1 MFEVTGDLMLPHPP
15 CNPALVQEAGGAA
28 APGDGGGAGAG
39 AGAGHGARGVGGVGV
54 GALPAPAVAV
64 PPGPRPRVRG
74 VRRVGIRPAPAPA
87 PAVGVASA
95 AATAA
100 AAAVTTT
107 AASRS
112 TAAEASALAAAL
124 AAALAGLEE
133 HDLVIL
139 HRLHLLHLLVLV
151 LVKVHVLGD
160 CVGALEVEH
169 EAVLL
174 HRAPLLRDQAGAG
187 VAAPL
192 PAAGDLAAAAGAGVP
207 PRHGRQ
213 LAGVEADG
221 GRQLVAQLREGG
233 QRGGGQPAPRPR
245 HLDLELE
252 PGCARV
258 QGLAA
263 AGGHA
268 RARDGDEP
276 RGLALHRDILDPGE
290 HNPPL
295 RLLLL
300 GLVMPG
306 LHRLR
311 LASTVPLV
319 VEVGGRIHS
328 LIRYSISGNNLGD
341 LRICT
346 RPRHRACLA
355 AAAASSLRTA
365 GLGLSSPPP
374 LSFLPVFI
382 PDAEGDRC

>member
-1 MFEVTGDLMLPHPP
+1 MLPHPP

-39 AGAGHGARGVGGVGV
+39 AGARGVGGVGV

-74 VRRVGIRPAPAPA
+74 VRRVGVGTAAA
-87 PAVGVASA
+87 STAAVGVASA
-95 AATAA
+95 AAT
-100 AAAVTTT
+100 AVTTT

-112 TAAEASALAAAL
+112 TAAEASAL

-139 HRLHLLHLLVLV
+139 HRLHLLHLLLLV

-192 PAAGDLAAAAGAGVP
+192 PAGGGLAAGAGVP

-245 HLDLELE
+245 HLDLELK

-276 RGLALHRDILDPGE
+276 RRLALHRDVLDPGE

-295 RLLLL
+295 LRLLL

-382 PDAEGDRC
+382 PDAEEDRC

>member
-1 MFEVTGDLMLPHPP
+1 MLPHPP

-28 APGDGGGAGAG
+28 APGDGGGAG

-74 VRRVGIRPAPAPA
+74 VRRVGVGTAAA
-87 PAVGVASA
+87 STTAVGVASA
-95 AATAA
+95 AAT
-100 AAAVTTT
+100 AVTTT

-112 TAAEASALAAAL
+112 TAAEASAL

-139 HRLHLLHLLVLV
+139 HRLHLLHLLLLV

-192 PAAGDLAAAAGAGVP
+192 PAGGDLAAGAGAGVP

-221 GRQLVAQLREGG
+221 GRQLVAQLGEGG

-295 RLLLL
+295 LRLLL

-306 LHRLR
+306 LRRLR

>member
-1 MFEVTGDLMLPHPP
+1 MT
-15 CNPALVQEAGGAA
+15 
-28 APGDGGGAGAG
+28 
-39 AGAGHGARGVGGVGV
+39 
-54 GALPAPAVAV
+54 
-64 PPGPRPRVRG
+64 
-74 VRRVGIRPAPAPA
+74 
-87 PAVGVASA
+87 S
-95 AATAA
+95 TA
-100 AAAVTTT
+100 T

-112 TAAEASALAAAL
+112 TAAVASTLASAL

-139 HRLHLLHLLVLV
+139 HSLHLLHLLILVLV

-174 HRAPLLRDQAGAG
+174 HRGLLLRDQAGAA
-187 VAAPL
+187 VAAL
-192 PAAGDLAAAAGAGVP
+192 VPAGGDLAAAAGVP
-207 PRHGRQ
+207 PRQHGRQ

-221 GRQLVAQLREGG
+221 GRQLVAQLCEGG
-233 QRGGGQPAPRPR
+233 EGGGGQPAPRPR
-245 HLDLELE
+245 QLDLELE

-258 QGLAA
+258 LGRAAA
-263 AGGHA
+263 AGGHG

-276 RGLALHRDILDPGE
+276 RRLALHRDVLDPGE
-290 HNPPL
+290 HNPVL
-295 RLLLL
+295 LLLLLL

-306 LHRLR
+306 LHRL
-311 LASTVPLV
+311 LPASTVPRV

-341 LRICT
+341 LRSCT
-346 RPRHRACLA
+346 RPRHRACLVP
-355 AAAASSLRTA
+355 AAASSLRAA